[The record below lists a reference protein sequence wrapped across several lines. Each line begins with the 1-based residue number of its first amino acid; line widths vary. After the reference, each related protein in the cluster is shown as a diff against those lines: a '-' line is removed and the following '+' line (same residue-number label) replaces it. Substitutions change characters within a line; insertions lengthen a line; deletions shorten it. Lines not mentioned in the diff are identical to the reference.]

1 MLILIDGS
9 LHQAYSRLARVE
21 AELHTMAL
29 SHHHLEDEL
38 LAALRAL
45 LARGDELDKV
55 RFWPRLSAMN
65 DHRMTT
71 ECTLKTHGPKAIAPT
86 GTWPYLMRAP
96 DEGTRR
102 ARGALDGELMA

>member
-1 MLILIDGS
+1 MPPSAPETSDGPR
-9 LHQAYSRLARVE
+9 QVREEAYSRLARVE

-55 RFWPRLSAMN
+55 RFWPRLSATN

-71 ECTLKTHGPKAIAPT
+71 E
-86 GTWPYLMRAP
+86 
-96 DEGTRR
+96 
-102 ARGALDGELMA
+102 